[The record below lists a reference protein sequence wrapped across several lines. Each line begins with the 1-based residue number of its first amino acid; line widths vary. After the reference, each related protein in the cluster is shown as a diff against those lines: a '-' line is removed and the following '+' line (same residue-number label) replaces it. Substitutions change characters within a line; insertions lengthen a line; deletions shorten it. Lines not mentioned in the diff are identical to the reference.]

1 MLAIDQLQF
10 GDLDLANLTESE
22 VRAAFVLGLPL
33 RLRAGTFLHL
43 SLEWTDGDYEICVY
57 NSLDIPTKEVW
68 ESDAP
73 VRTAPRAG
81 IDFVRALC

>member
-43 SLEWTDGDYEICVY
+43 SLEWTDGDYDICVH

-68 ESDAP
+68 ESGAP
-73 VRTAPRAG
+73 VQTTPEAG
-81 IDFVRALC
+81 LDLVRVL